1 MKKYKYSILVSNILD
16 PLTHD
21 TNDLKAVYDRLS
33 SIKEYK
39 SIETRLI
46 RDEDLIDF
54 YNLALGDRQTTY
66 WITGEL
72 QRENLNLSSID
83 NEQRKKAVSK
93 VLNMLKIAKKT
104 HCHYIGIASGKIEKD
119 VSEGLKAFVHSM
131 NEILSEMKMNYNDM
145 KVIVEPLDQF
155 AHKKNVVGTTKTTL
169 QFLEEVDQIHI
180 QEGRLR
186 ICWDSAHVALN
197 RDEFEESI
205 KQLAPYIERVHL
217 SNAVLDPN
225 SNLYGDHH
233 LSFCEEGFL
242 NKESAKKII
251 EIMDKYLDDN
261 ITVALEIRVKHR
273 DEAWDMESQARQ
285 FLNEVIQ

>member
-83 NEQRKKAVSK
+83 NEQRKK
-93 VLNMLKIAKKT
+93 
-104 HCHYIGIASGKIEKD
+104 
-119 VSEGLKAFVHSM
+119 
-131 NEILSEMKMNYNDM
+131 
-145 KVIVEPLDQF
+145 
-155 AHKKNVVGTTKTTL
+155 
-169 QFLEEVDQIHI
+169 QFLKSS
-180 QEGRLR
+180 
-186 ICWDSAHVALN
+186 IC
-197 RDEFEESI
+197 
-205 KQLAPYIERVHL
+205 
-217 SNAVLDPN
+217 
-225 SNLYGDHH
+225 
-233 LSFCEEGFL
+233 
-242 NKESAKKII
+242 
-251 EIMDKYLDDN
+251 
-261 ITVALEIRVKHR
+261 
-273 DEAWDMESQARQ
+273 
-285 FLNEVIQ
+285 